1 MTDSTPSAT
10 QVLRDALEN
19 DIVRGTFAPGQRLDE
34 ASLTERFGVS
44 RTPVREALQQLAAIG
59 LVEMVPKRG
68 AFVVRVGLAQL
79 VEMFEVMAELEGM
92 CARLAA
98 RRITES
104 EIEALQL
111 ALAACGQAAK
121 AGDSDAY
128 YYENERFHECI
139 YDAGHNSFLKKQT
152 RQLKTRLQPYRRMQL
167 QVPNRVKRSLEEH
180 RVIVSAIVGG
190 DESGAE
196 SSMKHHVQIQGER
209 FLDFVSSVGGF
220 PE

>member
-1 MTDSTPSAT
+1 
-10 QVLRDALEN
+10 
-19 DIVRGTFAPGQRLDE
+19 
-34 ASLTERFGVS
+34 
-44 RTPVREALQQLAAIG
+44 VREALQQLAAIG

-98 RRITES
+98 RRITDPETG
-104 EIEALQL
+104 ALQE
-111 ALAACGQAAK
+111 ALAACERAAE
-121 AGDSDAY
+121 AGESDAY
-128 YYENERFHECI
+128 YYENERFHRCI
-139 YDAGHNSFLKKQT
+139 YGASHNSFLEKQT

-180 RVIVSAIVGG
+180 RGIVEAIISG
-190 DESGAE
+190 DARGAE
-196 SSMKHHVQIQGER
+196 ACMKDHVRIQGER
-209 FLDFVSSVGGF
+209 FLDFVSSVGGL